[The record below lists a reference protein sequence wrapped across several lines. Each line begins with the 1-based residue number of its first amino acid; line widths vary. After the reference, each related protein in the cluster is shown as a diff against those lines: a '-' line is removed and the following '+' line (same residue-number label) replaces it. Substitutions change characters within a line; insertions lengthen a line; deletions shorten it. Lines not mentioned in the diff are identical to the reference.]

1 MAKCR
6 CGTVCPAVSHRHFA
20 SAKLPGMARVVFASA
35 AYLGDVA
42 PFVAPANRLAD
53 RGHDVT
59 FVAPAGF
66 RSALEGERFRVATY
80 PLDFSSTAMQADPLH
95 ERLMRHPFAN
105 QLRLARYWMRR
116 GLVADPAAGRAALLD
131 ELEGADAVVSH
142 PTFGSAVLP
151 AAEHL
156 GIPTVVGQLFPMMIP
171 TASWTPPM
179 PDRSRNFGRLGNRA
193 AWRGLAVGSG
203 MLMFDREMNCY

>member
-1 MAKCR
+1 
-6 CGTVCPAVSHRHFA
+6 
-20 SAKLPGMARVVFASA
+20 MARVVFASA

-42 PFVAPANRLAD
+42 PFVAPANRLAG

-59 FVAPAGF
+59 FLAPAGF

-80 PLDFSSTAMQADPLH
+80 PLDFSSTAMQADPVH

-105 QLRLARYWMRR
+105 QLRLARYWMQR
-116 GLVADPAAGRAALLD
+116 GLVSDPAAGRAALLD
-131 ELEGADAVVSH
+131 VLQGADAVVAH

-151 AAEHL
+151 AARHL

-171 TASWTPPM
+171 TASWTFPL
-179 PDRSRNFGRLGNRA
+179 PDRARRFGPAGNRFT
-193 AWRGLAVGSG
+193 WRAIGFGS
-203 MLMFDREMNCY
+203 